1 MTEHIRISAVIPTY
15 NRGHIVGRAIESA
28 LAQEYAP
35 SEVIIVDDGSNDR
48 TLQVV
53 ETYGHRVR
61 YVHQANAGVSASRN
75 RGIREAEFEWIAFL
89 DSDDYWLP
97 GHLKRMAAAIEAT
110 RGEAALYFSDTQLPH
125 EASVDRQWR
134 LCGLEI
140 NGEFEFRRDA
150 GEWALMRVQ
159 PMMLQASLIRRQA
172 YLELGGLP
180 EQLRTREDTLLF
192 FKLALLYPAC
202 AVSGCGT
209 IMNSD
214 DRIRLT
220 QVYDGQTLVYCQA
233 TVFLFN
239 ELLASV
245 NHIARD
251 RRQLLMDC
259 LGASYFGMGR
269 VFVRRKQY
277 VSAVRNLFRSCVISP
292 SLFARELAH
301 SLVRH
306 LFKEERGAH
315 EGNS

>member
-35 SEVIIVDDGSNDR
+35 SEVIIIDDGSNDR

-75 RGIREAEFEWIAFL
+75 RGIREAEF
-89 DSDDYWLP
+89 
-97 GHLKRMAAAIEAT
+97 
-110 RGEAALYFSDTQLPH
+110 
-125 EASVDRQWR
+125 
-134 LCGLEI
+134 
-140 NGEFEFRRDA
+140 
-150 GEWALMRVQ
+150 
-159 PMMLQASLIRRQA
+159 
-172 YLELGGLP
+172 ELGGLP

-220 QVYDGQTLVYCQA
+220 QIYDGQTLVYCQA

-251 RRQLLMDC
+251 RRQL
-259 LGASYFGMGR
+259 
-269 VFVRRKQY
+269 
-277 VSAVRNLFRSCVISP
+277 
-292 SLFARELAH
+292 
-301 SLVRH
+301 
-306 LFKEERGAH
+306 
-315 EGNS
+315 